1 MKTKTFKLAEMIA
14 ELEQKLQTTSLP
26 GTAPGGLSADPIIHE
41 KIESK
46 LEVLKQYPDL
56 VVTVRKYSARQKD
69 ILEQALIN
77 PGRTAKGQITQNLDL
92 IQFKKLAVQFGV
104 INMQPRL
111 LEMTK
116 IQEKPEIWQFPDT
129 TLNSDDFDWDLRD
142 LMVEMI
148 DEVNPKNWT

>member
-1 MKTKTFKLAEMIA
+1 MKTKTFKISEMIA
-14 ELEQKLQTTSLP
+14 ELKQKNSP
-26 GTAPGGLSADPIIHE
+26 DPVVQE
-41 KIESK
+41 KIYSK
-46 LEVLKQYPDL
+46 LGVLEQYPDIII
-56 VVTVRKYSARQKD
+56 TVRKYSARQKD

-77 PGRTAKGQITQNLDL
+77 PGRTAKGQMTQNLDL

-116 IQEKPEIWQFPDT
+116 IQETPEIWQFPDT
-129 TLNSDDFDWDLRD
+129 TLNSDNFDWDLRD
-142 LMVEMI
+142 LMIEMI